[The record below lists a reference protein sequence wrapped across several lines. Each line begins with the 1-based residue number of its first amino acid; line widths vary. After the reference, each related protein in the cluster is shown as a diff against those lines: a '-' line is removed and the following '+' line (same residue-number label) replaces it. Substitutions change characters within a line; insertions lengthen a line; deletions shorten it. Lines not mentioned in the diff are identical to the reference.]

1 MANKTICMLRLKQ
14 LFKLKSE
21 GKSNREAGRLL
32 RIHRETVRDY
42 VNRAKSLKI
51 SYETLAESK
60 EEELQ
65 EWLGKIQVIKAPD
78 KERKEAAIAWF
89 GKMKTQLGRNG
100 VDRYVLW
107 EEYCSSHKNG
117 YSYTHFCREYKRWCV
132 VQNVSGVTEYKAG
145 DKLYVDFA
153 GKKWP
158 ITNRETG
165 EVKNHEVFVGILGFS
180 QFTYVEVTATQKRED
195 VIRASEN
202 ALHYI
207 GGVPQAIVC
216 DNLKSAVYKACKYEP
231 ELNEAYERFALH
243 YSTTILPTRPNKPKD
258 KPLVEGAVKITYR
271 RIRAVL
277 RNRVFFSIEEL
288 NEAIRELLVH
298 YNNKVS
304 KDAPDTRRNLL
315 EQIERAELKSL
326 PAERYEMYQYVW
338 CPVYKTSY
346 IMLPEDRH
354 YYSVPYE
361 LIGKR
366 LKVVYN
372 SRTVEVYYHMK
383 RVALHNRDCTVKAR
397 TTINEHLPA
406 NLQFLNEFNA
416 EKIISWASAVGEFT
430 KQMVTIIIDN
440 RPHFDQARKSC
451 MGILHLC
458 KKVGKE
464 RVEKACQRAVY
475 FDNYS
480 YRAVKNI
487 LQGNLESEPL
497 QLELELN
504 NYHIGDHE
512 NIRGS
517 SYYE

>member
-1 MANKTICMLRLKQ
+1 MLRLKQ
-14 LFKLKSE
+14 VFQLKSS
-21 GKSNREAGRLL
+21 GKSNRSVSSLL
-32 RIHRETVRDY
+32 SINRKTIDDY
-42 VNRAKSLKI
+42 VRRAKALKF
-51 SYETLAESK
+51 EFVTLAESK

-65 EWLGKIQVIKAPD
+65 EWLGKVQVIKVPD
-78 KERKEAAIAWF
+78 KERKEALIRWF
-89 GKMKTQLGRNG
+89 PNMKKELGRNG
-100 VDRYVLW
+100 VDRYVQW
-107 EEYCSSHKNG
+107 EEYCQANENG
-117 YSYTHFCREYKRWCV
+117 YTYNHFCREYKRWCV
-132 VQNVSGVTEYKAG
+132 IQNVSGTTEHKAG

-158 ITNRETG
+158 ITSRSTG
-165 EVKNHEVFVGILGFS
+165 EVINVEVFVGILGFS
-180 QFTYVEVTATQKRED
+180 QFTYVEATATQKRED

-216 DNLKSAVYKACKYEP
+216 DNLKSAVYRACKYEP

-271 RIRAVL
+271 RIKAVL

-304 KDAPDTRRNLL
+304 KDAKDTRKNLL
-315 EQIERAELKSL
+315 EQVERSELKPL
-326 PAERYEMYQYVW
+326 PAERYEIYQYAW
-338 CPVYKTSY
+338 CQVYKTSY
-346 IMLPEDRH
+346 VMLSEDRH

-383 RVALHNRDCTVKAR
+383 RVALHNRDCTVKGR
-397 TTINEHLPA
+397 TTTKEHLPA
-406 NLQFLNEFNA
+406 NLQFLKDMNA
-416 EKIISWASAVGEFT
+416 ENLISWAASVGEFT
-430 KQMVTIIIDN
+430 KQTVTVIIDN
-440 RPHFDQARKSC
+440 RQHFDQARKSC

-480 YRAVKNI
+480 YRAIKNI

-497 QLELELN
+497 QMEIELS